1 MLLEMIEQIIVFGI
15 IVIMLFND
23 ESEIIFELESM
34 KYIDIVGL
42 LE

>member
-1 MLLEMIEQIIVFGI
+1 MLLEVIEQIIVFGI
-15 IVIMLFND
+15 IVIMLVND

-34 KYIDIVGL
+34 KYINIVGL

>member
-1 MLLEMIEQIIVFGI
+1 VLLEVIEQIIVFGI
-15 IVIMLFND
+15 IVIMLVND